1 MKNIKSPSN
10 TDSQNYLE
18 HVLRTAY
25 MFAYNESNDFM
36 SSITCDEMMSMLCD
50 ALCNEF
56 GPDRFSD
63 WRDKVDD

>member
-1 MKNIKSPSN
+1 MSNIKSPSN
-10 TDSQNYLE
+10 TGSQDYLE

-36 SSITCDEMMSMLCD
+36 SDITCDEMMDMICD

-56 GPDRFSD
+56 GSERFSD
-63 WRDKVDD
+63 WRNVIDD